1 MVFEVLILLAE
12 VRTEIR
18 TFKYNASI
26 PIIEVA
32 KE

>member
-12 VRTEIR
+12 VTAEIR
-18 TFKYNASI
+18 TFKYKGST
-26 PIIEVA
+26 PTTEVA